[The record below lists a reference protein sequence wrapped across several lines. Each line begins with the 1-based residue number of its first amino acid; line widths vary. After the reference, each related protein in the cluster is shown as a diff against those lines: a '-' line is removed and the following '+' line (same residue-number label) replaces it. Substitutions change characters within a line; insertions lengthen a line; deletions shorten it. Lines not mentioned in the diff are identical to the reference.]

1 MFTLKILKSGNIK
14 PEDLGPEKRFKIAE
28 GLTEFPRELF
38 ELADHIEVLD
48 MSGNNLSELPSDF
61 GRFKNLKIL
70 FLSNNQFDH
79 IPDVIADCPNL
90 EMIGFKSNQIKT
102 ISESALPIKTRWLI
116 LTDNQ
121 ISKLPDSIGQLSR
134 LQKLALAGNQISSLP
149 DAMANCRNLELIRL
163 SANQLEAMPDW
174 LFQLPKLAW
183 LAFSGNPCTAVGQS
197 LASKVAEAKLSDIQ
211 LLDQIGAGAS
221 GVIHKANW
229 KKEENPIAVKLFKGS
244 VTSDGYPQDELD
256 CCLAAGGH
264 ENLIKVIG
272 FVPDPKQLGL
282 LMELIPNTY
291 SNLGLPPSLETCT
304 RDTFEDGTKF
314 NVEYILRVLKQMAST
329 IKHLHQQCVSHGDI
343 YAHNILI
350 NDESNIL
357 FGDFGAAT
365 HLVGLPIGQRQGMA
379 WIEVRA
385 LANLLEDLLL
395 NIDSGLSS
403 SDQMR
408 FEGLMSLLLWSRSNN
423 VKTQMGINEFIER
436 LLAV

>member
-1 MFTLKILKSGNIK
+1 VFTLKILKSGNIK

-79 IPDVIADCPNL
+79 IPDVITDCPNL

-149 DAMANCRNLELIRL
+149 DTMANCRNLELIRL
-163 SANQLEAMPDW
+163 SANQLGAVPDW

-197 LASKVAEAKLSDIQ
+197 LALKVAEAKLSDIH

-229 KKEENPIAVKLFKGS
+229 KKEDNQIAVKLFKGS

-357 FGDFGAAT
+357 C
-365 HLVGLPIGQRQGMA
+365 LVILVLQHT
-379 WIEVRA
+379 
-385 LANLLEDLLL
+385 
-395 NIDSGLSS
+395 
-403 SDQMR
+403 
-408 FEGLMSLLLWSRSNN
+408 LWAC
-423 VKTQMGINEFIER
+423 Q
-436 LLAV
+436 